1 MATFKERF
9 EKEGISNANA
19 KEMMAL
25 LKLEQDLEASANRI
39 AEAVEDGEVPDIE
52 GFVESVSISATINLG
67 NYSNT
72 KLEVSASSGAFA
84 RKVFLEE
91 IGPTIEMVQAVI
103 KQVSANDEKG
113 VHRSR

>member
-1 MATFKERF
+1 MVTLKERI
-9 EKEGISNANA
+9 EKEGITNANA
-19 KEMMAL
+19 KELMEL
-25 LKLEQDLEASANRI
+25 SEFERKLEEQAI
-39 AEAVEDGEVPDIE
+39 ARAEDVEGAEVPDIE

-91 IGPTIEMVQAVI
+91 IGPTIEMVQTVI

>member
-1 MATFKERF
+1 MEIPADIKNDSVAKAIERNRAELARL
-9 EKEGISNANA
+9 EKEQETQAAMGG
-19 KEMMAL
+19 E
-25 LKLEQDLEASANRI
+25 D
-39 AEAVEDGEVPDIE
+39 VETIPVIE

-72 KLEVSASSGAFA
+72 KLEVSASSGEYA
-84 RKVFLEE
+84 RKVFREE
-91 IGPTIEMVQAVI
+91 IGPTIEMVQGII